1 MIVVLM
7 YRPSP
12 YYMTKGL
19 IIIQIY
25 CNHRIVQ
32 GPWNIEIDSM
42 IICIAISICI
52 EMKHILFVLK
62 L

>member
-1 MIVVLM
+1 MIVVFM
-7 YRPSP
+7 YSP

-32 GPWNIEIDSM
+32 GPWTIEIDSM